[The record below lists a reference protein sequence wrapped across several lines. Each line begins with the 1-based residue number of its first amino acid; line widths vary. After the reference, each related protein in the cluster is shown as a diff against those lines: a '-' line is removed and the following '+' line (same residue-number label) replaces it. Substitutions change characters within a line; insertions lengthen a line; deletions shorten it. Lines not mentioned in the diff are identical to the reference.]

1 MKLQKLILSV
11 ACLSLFGVSY
21 SADLDLNEVILRAK
35 KENNRIKIQEL
46 NTTIKKKEKDK
57 AFKNLVLPPV
67 NLSQEEEWK
76 AIEKE
81 GVGIRE
87 LEIAVPIFM
96 GGKNLNSYKKAK
108 NDLKIAYGEEILIEN
123 EVVEESINYYF
134 NVLNY
139 QKQHII
145 VNNALK
151 AMNKQKERLESLYK
165 GGKIV
170 PKSELLKI
178 QADIERYKGINLENS
193 RLENENRGNLNRIL
207 NLPLN
212 TEITGEDI
220 LAHEY
225 LGNRMDISKFKEKNI
240 DNTTKVKIEKLIL
253 KNAEYDL
260 KIAKADLYP
269 TFYIKDTYT
278 IKKWDSNKKELYKP
292 KDRNEDENKVE
303 IGFTY
308 HFAWGGTLDSVKQR
322 ELELEKANLS
332 YDENIRSIK
341 LEISNKINEVDSLY
355 GQALANQKKLYF
367 LEENMKIDNMRY
379 ENQLISTYDYLN
391 SVNAYRQAQ
400 EEHYIIQRKLVLAVI
415 ELENLYR

>member
-1 MKLQKLILSV
+1 M
-11 ACLSLFGVSY
+11 
-21 SADLDLNEVILRAK
+21 
-35 KENNRIKIQEL
+35 
-46 NTTIKKKEKDK
+46 
-57 AFKNLVLPPV
+57 FKNLVLPPV

-87 LEIAVPIFM
+87 LEIAVPIFV

-108 NDLKIAYGEEILIEN
+108 NDLKIAYGEEILTEN

-193 RLENENRGNLNRIL
+193 RLENESRGNLNRIL
-207 NLPLN
+207 NFPLN

-240 DNTTKVKIEKLIL
+240 DNTTKVKMEKLIL

-341 LEISNKINEVDSLY
+341 LEISNKISEVDSLY